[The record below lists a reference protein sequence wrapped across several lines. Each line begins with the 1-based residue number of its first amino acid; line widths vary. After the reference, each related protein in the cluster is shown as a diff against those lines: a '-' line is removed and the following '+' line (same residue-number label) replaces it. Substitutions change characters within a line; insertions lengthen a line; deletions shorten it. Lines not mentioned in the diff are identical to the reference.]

1 MPMAQYKDFADCIR
15 KNQDKSDPKAY
26 CGSIYW
32 KTEGKGKRK
41 LGKTTKGAF
50 MRAAGK

>member
-1 MPMAQYKDFADCIR
+1 MPMGKYASFDACVKA
-15 KNQDKSDPKAY
+15 NQDKGNPRAY

-41 LGKTTKGAF
+41 AKSTKGAF
-50 MRAAGK
+50 VRASKKS